1 MEIKNKLTLQFVILV
16 SLILATS
23 LFTIYVFS
31 VEYRTDDFYS
41 RLKNKALNTAKLL
54 IEIDEIDAGILR
66 KLERDNPTAL
76 PYEKILIYNKN
87 DKLIFSTDEQHILN
101 IKQDVL
107 NIIKSQGET
116 RFKQGNY
123 EIIGLLFPDNNNNFI
138 VITGAI
144 DIYGNKRL
152 IDLSVILIFVFL
164 FTIIVLL
171 VMGRVFAL
179 RALNPMNQVVKQV
192 SGITASNLNMR
203 VNEGNGR
210 DEISRLAKTFNDMLE
225 RIEQSFETQKKFIDN
240 ASHELRTP
248 LTAISSQ
255 LEVTLM
261 NERSQGD
268 YKICLMSVQED
279 IRNMINLTNQLLM
292 IARADTVG
300 ATVQQVE
307 MRLDEVLWQ
316 ARADVIKAHPNYK
329 INITFS
335 KKIDDEKYLT
345 IKGYDSLFR
354 NAIINLIDNGCKYSS
369 DHKVSVDVEP
379 LNQYIK
385 ISFVDDG
392 IGIAKEDLDRITQPF
407 YRGAN
412 ATKITGHG
420 IGLSLVD
427 KIFKMHKC
435 IMRINSILNKGTTI
449 EVLIPV
455 SS

>member
-31 VEYRTDDFYS
+31 SEYRTDDFNS

-101 IKQDVL
+101 IKQDEL
-107 NIIKSQGET
+107 AIIKARGET
-116 RFKQGNY
+116 RFIQGNY
-123 EIIGLLFPDNNNNFI
+123 EIVGLLFPDNNNNFI

-144 DIYGNKRL
+144 DIYGDKRL
-152 IDLSVILIFVFL
+152 KDLSVLLLIVFL

-171 VMGRVFAL
+171 VMGRLFAL

-225 RIEQSFETQKKFIDN
+225 RIEQSFATQKKFIDN

-261 NERSQGD
+261 MERNQED
-268 YKICLMSVQED
+268 YKMCLQSVQED

-300 ATVQQVE
+300 ASAQTG
-307 MRLDEVLWQ
+307 MRLDELLWQ

-329 INITFS
+329 INIIFS
-335 KKIDDEKYLT
+335 DKIDDEKYFT
-345 IKGYDSLFR
+345 VMGYDSLFR
-354 NAIINLIDNGCKYSS
+354 NALINLIDNGCKYSP

-385 ISFVDDG
+385 ISFSDDG
-392 IGIAKEDLDRITQPF
+392 IGISKDDLERITQPF
-407 YRGAN
+407 YRGTN
-412 ATKITGHG
+412 ATSIVGHG

-427 KIFKMHKC
+427 KIFKMHRCVMK
-435 IMRINSILNKGTTI
+435 ITSVLNKGTI
-449 EVLIPV
+449 VEVLVPV